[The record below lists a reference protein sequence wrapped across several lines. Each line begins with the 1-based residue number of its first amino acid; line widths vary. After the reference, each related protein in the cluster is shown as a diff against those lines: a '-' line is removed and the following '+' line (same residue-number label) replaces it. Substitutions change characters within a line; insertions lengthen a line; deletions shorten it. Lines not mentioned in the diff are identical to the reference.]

1 MPGAL
6 RSFTGHFAPHVALTL
21 FLLAVVS
28 LVPSFFV
35 VGVQPGVT
43 VPTWRVAIT
52 VFAIVVIGWI
62 VYTVL
67 RYYHDRH
74 QCSRCD
80 RNGMR
85 DRYRLAPMGF
95 LARHFHWCRT
105 APGIWIYLAAWF
117 LTMLLSIVSSLGTV
131 LIYAGMALWTA
142 STIAHQARI
151 RSCPSHT
158 ASIMYKPTAKWFSIE
173 RLLNELHYRARGVEH
188 LHLQCERYACDVE
201 ATVSSPEE
209 AVLWTLGH
217 SDFHASRSTKNPMVL
232 VKVTLD
238 PDPDLEMDSLYM

>member
-1 MPGAL
+1 MPGAI

-21 FLLAVVS
+21 FLLAIVS
-28 LVPSFFV
+28 LVPSLFV
-35 VGVQPGVT
+35 VGVQPGVA
-43 VPTWRVAIT
+43 VPTWRVGIT
-52 VFAIVVIGWI
+52 IAVVMMTAW
-62 VYTVL
+62 VTYALL

-85 DRYRLAPMGF
+85 DRFRLAPIGF

-105 APGIWIYLAAWF
+105 APGVWIYLAAW
-117 LTMLLSIVSSLGTV
+117 LVTVLLSVVSSVGTV

-151 RSCPSHT
+151 RSCPLHT
-158 ASIMYKPTAKWFSIE
+158 TSIMYNPPAKWFSIE
-173 RLLNELHYRARGVEH
+173 RLLTELHYRARGVEH
-188 LHLQCERYACDVE
+188 LHLQCQRYACDAE

-209 AVLWTLGH
+209 AALWTLGH
-217 SDFHASRSTKNPMVL
+217 SDVHFFKPLHSPMVV

-238 PDPDLEMDSLYM
+238 PDLELDSLHV